1 MWVLT
6 GERERFCGIHISGKV
21 NQNALDLRG
30 DTVANMSSRM
40 QTRRRRRLLA
50 LVLAAVAVGLV
61 VVEPFPKGNV
71 LLSLTSTHGVDG
83 GDLPAFAL
91 LLVAVGLAI

>member
-6 GERERFCGIHISGKV
+6 GERDCFCGIHIIGKV
-21 NQNALDLRG
+21 NQNALG

-50 LVLAAVAVGLV
+50 LALAAVAVVLV

-71 LLSLTSTHGVDG
+71 LLSLTSTHGVDA